1 MLNSSCLWETVENS
15 PSAFEIACDDISQ
28 PLGTNERILNVSDL
42 AYMVV
47 LYVDRNASNGRPG
60 ISVESLLESLR
71 ESEWSWLVR
80 DVYVRD
86 HSGLH
91 EAISIDLCNHKLKI
105 AYNSQETV
113 EVIKIRRGGK
123 S

>member
-1 MLNSSCLWETVENS
+1 MLNSICLRETIEDS
-15 PSAFEIACDDISQ
+15 PSAFAIACDDISQ

-42 AYMVV
+42 AYMIV
-47 LYVDRNASNGRPG
+47 LYVDRNASNGTPG
-60 ISVESLLESLR
+60 ISVESLLETLK

-91 EAISIDLCNHKLKI
+91 EAISIGLCNHKLKV
-105 AYNSQETV
+105 AYDSREIV
-113 EVIKIRRGGK
+113 DVIKIEKGGRL
-123 S
+123 

>member
-1 MLNSSCLWETVENS
+1 MLNSLCLRETVENS
-15 PSAFEIACDDISQ
+15 PSAFSISCDDMSQ
-28 PLGTNERILNVSDL
+28 PLGTEERILNVSDL
-42 AYMVV
+42 AYMIV
-47 LYVDRNASNGRPG
+47 LYVDRNASNGVPG

-113 EVIKIRRGGK
+113 EVIKIRKGGK
-123 S
+123 A